1 VEKKLVSVVLFDKGD
16 LALAA
21 VKQDFTL
28 LTNHLGQRRVQVTFP
43 SVEIQIADQRPSSL
57 VRDCTI

>member
-1 VEKKLVSVVLFDKGD
+1 VSIVLFDKGD